1 MDDYERTGETEA
13 QKLDRNWDELLQ
25 ELRVSQTGVQIL
37 TGFLLTLPLQPK
49 FAELS
54 DFQRGSYVVA
64 ISLSILATCLL
75 ITPVSMHRLLF
86 RQRRKASLVRVGGF
100 VAQAGLAILAMGT
113 AAVATLIFGIL
124 FGERTGLLTGAVTL
138 LVFGVAW
145 LGLPLAMRRSG
156 RSAGGP

>member
-49 FAELS
+49 FAQLS
-54 DFQRGSYVVA
+54 DVQRGSYVVA

-75 ITPVSMHRLLF
+75 VTPVSMHRLLF
-86 RQRRKASLVRVGGF
+86 RRRRKASLVRVGGF
-100 VAQAGLAILAMGT
+100 VAQAGLAILAMAT
-113 AAVATLIFGIL
+113 SAVATLIFGII
-124 FGERTGLLTGAVTL
+124 FGERTGLITGAVTL
-138 LVFGVAW
+138 LVFAVAW

-156 RSAGGP
+156 RSTGGS